1 MARRR
6 QPPHLIWVAD
16 KIDKNTGKLRA
27 RGYWAIADGPTRI
40 STGFGLEARAE
51 AEKARLDYEVEQ
63 YSKKSA
69 SETINERGKGP
80 RDVLVVDLI
89 RFYLERHE
97 TDIQKKSKDKLRD
110 YLNTVER
117 FIKFWDGKTVF
128 DINERTI
135 KEYQEKARP
144 GKPLADS
151 TLLREFGV
159 LRPMINF
166 GVRKGRL
173 EMRGHII
180 DWELPPPPPP
190 REAFYSRAEV
200 AALLWKAWRKR
211 NMSMGR
217 AGVGIPTSRHIARFI
232 LIAVWTG
239 TRSEKIEKASY
250 VDYDDRPW
258 MDLDSRIFY
267 RGGVSNKS
275 PTNKKADPVKIPDEL
290 IHHLKRWREKNPGTD
305 NVIDHHGEAGSVK
318 GAFRRLKHEVL
329 SSERAKKCNRHT
341 FKHTCAS
348 WLMQKRVPMAIIAK
362 YLSTTEE
369 VIDRVYGHFSPDF
382 HEEVNTALKLAKQ
395 ERLSRTVKERRE
407 KKEKLQKIAV

>member
-1 MARRR
+1 MARPRK
-6 QPPHLIWVAD
+6 PPHLIWV
-16 KIDKNTGKLRA
+16 KPKHTSEGKLRA
-27 RGYWAIADGPTRI
+27 NGYWAIADGEKRI
-40 STGFGLEARAE
+40 GTGFGLEFRAE

-63 YSKKSA
+63 HSKKSA

-97 TDIQKKSKDKLRD
+97 KDIQKKSKEKLRD

-135 KEYQEKARP
+135 REYQEKARP

-151 TLLREFGV
+151 TLLREFGT

-166 GVRKGRL
+166 GVKKGRL
-173 EMRGHII
+173 EMLGHII
-180 DWELPPPPPP
+180 DWELPPPPEA
-190 REAFYSRAEV
+190 REAFYSRSEV
-200 AALLWKAWRKR
+200 AALLWYAWKKR
-211 NMSMGR
+211 NMGMGKP
-217 AGVGIPTSRHIARFI
+217 GVGIPTSRHVARFI

-239 TRSEKIEKASY
+239 TRSEKIEQASY
-250 VDYDDRPW
+250 VNHDDRPW
-258 MDLDSRIFY
+258 MDLEGGIFY
-267 RGGVSNKS
+267 RAGVDNKS
-275 PTNKKADPVKIPDEL
+275 PSNKRADPVRIPDEL
-290 IHHLKRWREKNPGTD
+290 IHHLKRWRAKNPDTD
-305 NVIDHHGEAGSVK
+305 NVIDYHGEAGSAK
-318 GAFRRLKHEVL
+318 GAFRRLKKAVL
-329 SSERAKKCNRHT
+329 PADRAKKCNRHT

-348 WLMQKRVPMAIIAK
+348 WLMQKRVPMSIIAK

-382 HEEVNTALKLAKQ
+382 HIEVNTALKKAKQ
-395 ERLSRTVKERRE
+395 ERLARTVKERQE
-407 KKEKLQKIAV
+407 KKEKSEKKAA